1 MGNGVCEKCH
11 IKLVNPGVSI
21 RLMGHT
27 FSLSYRSRLYTC
39 SPLCVGNR
47 YVTACR
53 YIARVVEVEQDKGEV
68 LVHFERWN
76 SRYDEY
82 IKMSSKRLRVL
93 LPERKAM
100 LQRERDRQ
108 HSKVGGV

>member
-1 MGNGVCEKCH
+1 MVCVRNVISSLSTQE
-11 IKLVNPGVSI
+11 S
-21 RLMGHT
+21 RLGSWDIH
-27 FSLSYRSRLYTC
+27 FHLSYRSRLYTC
-39 SPLCVGNR
+39 SLLCVGNR